1 MVQSKSFQIVS
12 ETLQTD
18 FSQIT
23 PLRKKSNEKLLCAKI
38 TAAH

>member
-23 PLRKKSNEKLLCAKI
+23 SLRKKSNEKLLFAKI